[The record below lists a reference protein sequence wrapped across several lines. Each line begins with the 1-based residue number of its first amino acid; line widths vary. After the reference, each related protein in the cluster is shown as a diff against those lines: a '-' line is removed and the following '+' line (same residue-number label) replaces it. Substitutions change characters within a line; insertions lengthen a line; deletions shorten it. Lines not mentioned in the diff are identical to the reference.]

1 MNQEQVRDMKWLIR
15 FSEYLFYLFFASLI
29 FSNTL
34 AQGLAIILVFLWIFK
49 WFSTRKFIKTPLDLP
64 VIIYLFVRAISCFTS
79 VDVMLSLNELSS
91 AIFFS
96 LIYFAVT
103 NLNDFEKEDIVLYR
117 YIAILIYAGAIA
129 SIYGTTYVFLHHFTE
144 RAQSTAGGIT
154 RFAEY
159 IMIVFCLS
167 FSLAQNKRIFPKR
180 FIAFLVLGIIG
191 MGLIFAKERAQWL
204 GIIPVILVVGLRR
217 ERWMLLYVT
226 AIFGVITAML
236 KPIRN
241 RLITLLQPLSYTSG
255 RLTIWRGAKLLLLK
269 KPFLGFGPRTYSV
282 VSPFLKDKGSWHS
295 DYLQIYMESGIFG
308 FTSYIYLSFMIFNKC
323 VKIYR
328 SHCWRDIGCA
338 FLFTMIGMYIASFFT
353 GHTQEPVIN
362 PLFFS
367 LIGFISLLVNSKK
380 RKDRLRDKKWK

>member
-1 MNQEQVRDMKWLIR
+1 MKWMSR

-49 WFSTRKFIKTPLDLP
+49 WVSTRKFIKSPLDLP

-79 VDVMLSLNELSS
+79 VDVMLSLKELSS

-129 SIYGTTYVFLHHFTE
+129 SIYGTTYVFLNHFTE

-159 IMIVFCLS
+159 TMIVFCLS

-180 FIAFLVLGIIG
+180 FIAFLVLGITG
-191 MGLIFAKERAQWL
+191 MGLIFAQERAHWL
-204 GIIPVILVVGLRR
+204 GVIPVVLVVGLKR
-217 ERWMLLYVT
+217 ERWALLYIT
-226 AIFGVITAML
+226 GIFGIITAML
-236 KPIRN
+236 KPIRS
-241 RLITLLQPLSYTSG
+241 RLITLLQPLSHTSG

-308 FTSYIYLSFMIFNKC
+308 FASYIYLSVMIFNKC
-323 VKIYR
+323 IKICRVR
-328 SHCWRDIGCA
+328 SWRDIGFA
-338 FLFTMIGMYIASFFT
+338 FLFAMIAMYIASFFS

-380 RKDRLRDKKWK
+380 SKDRLRDKKWK

>member
-1 MNQEQVRDMKWLIR
+1 VNQEQVRDMKWLIR

-34 AQGLAIILVFLWIFK
+34 AQGLAIILVFLWIYK

-79 VDVMLSLNELSS
+79 VDVMLSLKELSS

-308 FTSYIYLSFMIFNKC
+308 FASYIYLSFMIFNKC

-353 GHTQEPVIN
+353 GHTQEPIIN

-380 RKDRLRDKKWK
+380 RKDRLKNKKWK

>member
-1 MNQEQVRDMKWLIR
+1 MKWLNK

-34 AQGLAIILVFLWIFK
+34 AQGLAIILICLWIFK

-79 VDVMLSLNELSS
+79 VDVMLSLKELSS
-91 AIFFS
+91 AVFFS

-103 NLNDFEKEDIVLYR
+103 NLNDFEKKDIVLYR
-117 YIAILIYAGAIA
+117 YIAILIYAGTIA
-129 SIYGTTYVFLHHFTE
+129 SIYGITYFFLHHFTIK
-144 RAQSTAGGIT
+144 AQSTAGGIT

-159 IMIVFCLS
+159 TMIVFCLS

-180 FIAFLVLGIIG
+180 FIAFFVLGITG
-191 MGLIFAKERAQWL
+191 MGLIFAQERAQWL
-204 GIIPVILVVGLRR
+204 GVIPVVLVGGLGR
-217 ERWMLLYVT
+217 ERWMLLYVIT
-226 AIFGVITAML
+226 LFGVTTSVL
-236 KPIRN
+236 KTIRS
-241 RLITLLQPLSYTSG
+241 RLFTLFQPLSYTTG

-269 KPFLGFGPRTYSV
+269 RPFLGFGPRTYSV
-282 VSPFLKDKGSWHS
+282 VSPFLKDRGSWHS

-308 FTSYIYLSFMIFNKC
+308 FASYMYLSFMLFIKC
-323 VKIYR
+323 VKICRNRY
-328 SHCWRDIGCA
+328 WRDIGFA
-338 FLFTMIGMYIASFFT
+338 FLFTMIAMYIASFFS

-367 LIGFISLLVNSKK
+367 LIGFISLLNRTKK
-380 RKDRLRDKKWK
+380 QEKVKNRE